1 MNEVSLKG
9 RQPPLHSYV
18 SPFLAF
24 VFRVSVFWFF
34 ARLGMASPSSRSLL
48 AAFRDP
54 RVRPPPLR
62 PLRDGLV
69 VLASFTFLLV
79 FVFLSVYLF
88 LLLVFL
94 T

>member
-1 MNEVSLKG
+1 MVTSHPSFFL
-9 RQPPLHSYV
+9 
-18 SPFLAF
+18 LAF
-24 VFRVSVFWFF
+24 VFRVPVFWFF
-34 ARLGMASPSSRSLL
+34 ARLGMASPSSSRSLL

-54 RVRPPPLR
+54 RVRPPPVR

-69 VLASFTFLLV
+69 VLALFTSFLV

-88 LLLVFL
+88 LLLFFL